1 VDKKIQNFT
10 DFLKSNKVNEGD
22 GFGTF
27 PFLLMK
33 DGDIYNYLFQLELE
47 NGEQKGFML
56 VIGKYSKY
64 ESMEGPKNSYAV
76 MSINEISPE
85 VIEDIAIKKSD
96 VPDLN
101 DQKFSLKDNNLSR
114 FLEQISKSLANYLEK
129 NPKVVRIF
137 DEMQD
142 NMDIENYEDMTKS
155 VLLSFLGPEWS
166 MQEGSHKGTFIFSR

>member
-1 VDKKIQNFT
+1 MDKKIQNFT

-33 DGDIYNYLFQLELE
+33 DGDIYNYQFQLELE

-56 VIGKYSKY
+56 VVGKYSKY

-76 MSINEISPE
+76 MNINEISPE

-101 DQKFSLKDNNLSR
+101 DQEFSLKDNNLSR
-114 FLEQISKSLANYLEK
+114 FLEQISKALTNYLEK

>member
-1 VDKKIQNFT
+1 VDKRIQNFT

-56 VIGKYSKY
+56 VVGKYSQY

-76 MSINEISPE
+76 MNINEISPE

-101 DQKFSLKDNNLSR
+101 DQKFKLADNNLSR
-114 FLEQISKSLANYLEK
+114 FLEQISKALMNYLEK

-142 NMDIENYEDMTKS
+142 NMDIENYEDMVKS